1 MGKQRAVFF
10 AAAVFLCLDVFCA
23 EQLSAPRWQ
32 VVTPGQVSA
41 QPIPVSYGFAAITD
55 GRMLTAYTFAGSIY
69 WNYVFN
75 ELPNWA
81 AADGGDF
88 IYAVS
93 GNSRLQKLNPSGKL
107 LWKIDTKEK
116 IIFPPLPGRDGRV
129 FAAAQKSLSC
139 YDTRGKRKWL
149 VEIPPPRH
157 APLELNDGSLLIIT
171 QTARDG
177 KTKPESTGIRISPF
191 GESLEEIAFAGT
203 VSGAAQTNSGVLL
216 AFTSGMYGLCAVK
229 DSHALSVW
237 TTEEGKSGVMLVAN
251 NDGAAVLFAEGS
263 KTGALFF
270 DPATGKTTA
279 SLGQPLPLNPRSI
292 SYAALF
298 GSLLATS
305 DSSQAI
311 AVDALALAKQTAED
325 SQDGIVWHVTLPAR
339 NSYLFIAYGQ
349 EGDLFLNGVNWV
361 TEAYRVTRI
370 KMKSAPRAK
379 KTYQAFTSQNL
390 SSSTAAA
397 LGIDAAELAGIS
409 AGLRHAD
416 YGERERDWLRRVQ
429 ALAAFMLNRYAQANL
444 NHRADG
450 GALFPITVESLAA
463 LEAVMGDFGSDAFA
477 QIISHVIKNET
488 DPTLLRN
495 ALKAAANIAYDP
507 ESVMLNALEFVH
519 NKRGD
524 GSITPVYIA
533 ACDAVFSVCDYMGTP
548 AYLTKGRTILN
559 VFYGPRFDK
568 QVRDHALA
576 LLKKLPDD

>member
-157 APLELNDGSLLIIT
+157 APLELNDGSLLVIT

-191 GESLEEIAFAGT
+191 GEPLEEIEFTGT

-216 AFTSGMYGLCAVK
+216 TFTSGMYGLCAVK
-229 DSHALSVW
+229 DSRVLSVW
-237 TTEEGKSGVMLVAN
+237 TTEEGKSGAMLVAN
-251 NDGAAVLFAEGS
+251 NDSAAILFAEGS
-263 KTGALFF
+263 KTGAIFF
-270 DPATGKTTA
+270 DPATGNTTA
-279 SLGQPLPLNPRSI
+279 SVLQPLPLNPRSL

-298 GSLLATS
+298 GSLLVAS
-305 DSSQAI
+305 DSSQAL
-311 AVDALALAKQTAED
+311 AVDAFALTKKSGED
-325 SQDGIVWHVTLPAR
+325 SPDAVAWHVTLPAR
-339 NSYLFIAYGQ
+339 NSYLFIAYGH
-349 EGDLFLNGVNWV
+349 EGDLFLSGTNWV
-361 TEAYRVTRI
+361 TEAYRVTRVKI
-370 KMKSAPRAK
+370 KNAPRAK
-379 KTYQAFTSQNL
+379 KTYQAFIAQNP
-390 SSSTAAA
+390 SSSAAA
-397 LGIDAAELAGIS
+397 FGIDAAELAGIS
-409 AGLRHAD
+409 AGLRQGD
-416 YGERERDWLRRVQ
+416 YGGRELYWLKRVQ
-429 ALAAFMLNRYAQANL
+429 ALAPFMLNRYAQANP
-444 NHRADG
+444 NYRADDS
-450 GALFPITVESLAA
+450 ALFPITVESLSA

-477 QIISHVIKNET
+477 QIISRAITNET

-495 ALKAAANIAYDP
+495 AFKAAASIAYDP
-507 ESVMLNALEFVH
+507 EGVMLNALEFAQH
-519 NKRGD
+519 KKGD
-524 GSITPVYIA
+524 GSITPAYIA
-533 ACDAVFSVCDYMGTP
+533 ACDAVFAVCDYMGTP
-548 AYLTKGRTILN
+548 AYLAKGRAILN

-568 QVRDHALA
+568 QVRDHALT
-576 LLKKLPDD
+576 LLKKLPRD